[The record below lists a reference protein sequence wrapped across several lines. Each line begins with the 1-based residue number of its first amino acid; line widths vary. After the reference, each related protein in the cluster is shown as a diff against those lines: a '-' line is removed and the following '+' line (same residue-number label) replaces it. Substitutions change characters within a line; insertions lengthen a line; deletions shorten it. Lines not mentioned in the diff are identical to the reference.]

1 MGESLLRQVRESRG
15 MTQKEVALAIGMPQ
29 STYCLIE
36 HGKRPADWCTVR
48 KICELFEIEHHDLF
62 VPKRFAVRK
71 TRSRM

>member
-1 MGESLLRQVRESRG
+1 

-36 HGKRPADWCTVR
+36 HGKRPADWCTVQ
-48 KICELFEIEHHDLF
+48 KLCDLFQAEHDDLF

-71 TRSRM
+71 NVSQM

>member
-1 MGESLLRQVRESRG
+1 MGESLLRRVRVSRG

-36 HGKRPADWCTVR
+36 HGKRPADWSTVQ
-48 KICELFEIEHHDLF
+48 KICDLFEIAHDDLF

-71 TRSRM
+71 NCVRL